1 MNETAAKML
10 AGLAVMLNAV
20 HVDDEI
26 QDAIEESLG
35 GLREYCDG
43 LDRERMAGIPEGPT
57 PRGWF
62 PRVLTPGDVDVY

>member
-10 AGLAVMLNAV
+10 AGLAVMLDVV
-20 HVDDEI
+20 HVDI
-26 QDAIEESLG
+26 QDAIEESME
-35 GLREYCDG
+35 GLREYCDA

-62 PRVLTPGDVDVY
+62 PRVLTPEDFIAY